1 MCVPFFVLAP
11 FNILELYFCKVTL
24 SCGKVLSV
32 NKISSLSNLYTI
44 WNIVVMDEKAY
55 ICLFLKTSEK
65 QTKLTL
71 KTDIGL
77 QLPILC
83 TLNLIYMQ

>member
-1 MCVPFFVLAP
+1 
-11 FNILELYFCKVTL
+11 
-24 SCGKVLSV
+24 
-32 NKISSLSNLYTI
+32 
-44 WNIVVMDEKAY
+44 MDEKAD

-65 QTKLTL
+65 QTELTL